1 MNDKIEHI
9 IELAKAQ
16 FVMDENSCHGL
27 RHWKEVDLNGEML
40 ALQEGV
46 DPVVVHLFAYLHD
59 CKRVEDNGDYEHGDR
74 SAEYVNQ
81 LRAEG
86 LLDFLTVV
94 QFVKLSTACLLHAKG
109 GISDDMTIGSCFDA
123 DRIELIRVGIVP
135 KIELMSTPM
144 GKRIA
149 SRMQKCRYQ
158 WIKVK

>member
-1 MNDKIEHI
+1 MKEKIEHI

-27 RHWKEVDLNGEML
+27 RHWKEVDLNGQML

-59 CKRVEDNGDYEHGDR
+59 CKRVEDNGDYEHGER
-74 SAEYVNQ
+74 AAEFVQ
-81 LRAEG
+81 ECRVLG
-86 LLDFLTVV
+86 KLDFINDAQYALLWEACNFHNKGTISENPTVG
-94 QFVKLSTACLLHAKG
+94 A
-109 GISDDMTIGSCFDA
+109 CFDA
-123 DRIELIRVGIVP
+123 DRIELIRVGIIP

-149 SRMQKCRYQ
+149 SRMQKCRY
-158 WIKVK
+158 

>member
-1 MNDKIEHI
+1 MQDKIEHI

-46 DPVVVHLFAYLHD
+46 DSVVVHLFAYLHD
-59 CKRVEDNGDYEHGDR
+59 CKRVEDTGDYEHGDR
-74 SAEYVNQ
+74 SAQFVKD
-81 LRAEG
+81 LREDG
-86 LLDFLTVV
+86 ELDFLTVD
-94 QFVKLSTACLLHAKG
+94 QYTKLWTACLFHAKG
-109 GISDDMTIGSCFDA
+109 GVDEDMTIGACFDA

-149 SRMQKCRYQ
+149 SRMQKCRY
-158 WIKVK
+158 